1 MVMNSELMGADEY
14 ADPRPAG
21 SPQSR
26 AYQEE
31 VAGEGGEDAET
42 LVEMDK
48 LVSHISTQ
56 WEINK
61 TDRTYIEQEMLRMQ
75 EVVNGEYDTA
85 TKQAIAAHGGS
96 SIFIP
101 LTSMQCNAGASWLLS
116 VLAPPGDK
124 AWSIKSTPVPSL
136 PDVMK
141 EKIKQGVQDTLMK
154 AAQLPQKGGPQGIQ
168 GPQMPRGPRG
178 QKVGPKEVNKIADG
192 ESETLLKKFKKES
205 VIRAENMETLIHDQL
220 MDSDWYTTLE
230 DFISDLVTFHSA
242 FIKTTYAYTTK
253 MVPSVVDGAFTMEQS
268 EELIAKDERVSPFDI
283 FPSPDQK
290 GIQDGSLIERL
301 KLSRNEIYKCLDKP
315 GYSNENIL
323 KVLEE
328 VDGSGFASWQSSVD
342 SQRRYSENHS
352 AGFSGTDGSI
362 YGLRFLGFV
371 SIDKM
376 LDWGYSVTDLQAQG
390 FIKEPLDENGL
401 PAPRDLYREID
412 IDAILIGNHVI
423 KAVPNMDP
431 EGKRPYYMASYRNV
445 PGSFWGKSIAM
456 LASAHQRMVNATAR
470 ALSNNMGIASGPQ
483 IVVYTD
489 RLPNGES
496 LAAITPLKIW
506 QMTSDPAGSNSKPI
520 DFFQPESNA
529 QELMAV
535 YQYYFDSVG
544 DVTGIPKQAYS
555 SDPTRA
561 QQGAQTA
568 SGLAMLL
575 ETASKQI
582 KKAVMNIDSGVI
594 EPRLKWQFKVNM
606 LNPEVGSRYKGDMNI
621 KANGAQSIVAKA
633 VENQRSMELLQ
644 ATANPIDQEV
654 LGKEGR
660 ASLLRSILRNY
671 DMSDVAPSAE
681 EMEKRKEEQ
690 AKQPPQPSPEETKLK
705 IEEMRSQTRLEDQRL
720 ESDLAMKQQEVDLQI
735 AQIELEKKQ
744 IDAQIAITN
753 NQDNNATKLKDTALR
768 ETNANTRFELEAQ
781 IKANSPS
788 GTGI

>member
-192 ESETLLKKFKKES
+192 ESETLLKKLKKES

-230 DFISDLVTFHSA
+230 DFITDLVTFHSA

-660 ASLLRSILRNY
+660 AALLRSILRNY